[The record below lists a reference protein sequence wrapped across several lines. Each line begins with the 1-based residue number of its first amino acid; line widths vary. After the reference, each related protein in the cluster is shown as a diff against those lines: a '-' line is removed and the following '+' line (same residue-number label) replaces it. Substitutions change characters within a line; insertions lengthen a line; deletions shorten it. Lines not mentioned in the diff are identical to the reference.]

1 MGHVSQIGFDDTAAL
16 ASDAVIRW
24 DPLVPICHEA
34 CKGGDIRDEQGRR
47 I

>member
-24 DPLVPICHEA
+24 DP
-34 CKGGDIRDEQGRR
+34 
-47 I
+47 

>member
-16 ASDAVIRW
+16 ASDAFVGTPWPQFVMKR
-24 DPLVPICHEA
+24 A
-34 CKGGDIRDEQGRR
+34 KGGDIRDEQGRR